1 MHGLEGALPW
11 SVQVASIRE
20 ELAEMGQAP
29 AGSPGFPSE
38 QVTTGRLQQHAM
50 GGPSR
55 NTQQLGIHFSIA
67 A

>member
-1 MHGLEGALPW
+1 MHGAEGALPW

-29 AGSPGFPSE
+29 AGSPGVSE